1 MRFAVFGATGGVGRF
16 VVKHALDRGHEV
28 RAYVRNPDKL
38 QMQDGR
44 LTVFRGEL
52 TDYAAIEKAL
62 AGCDAVVSAIGI
74 PLKLSYPSMDSLEGH
89 RNIIKAME
97 ALGIARLID
106 WSTPAVR
113 SAKDKLA
120 LITALPLIMT
130 GIVPTTAKKE
140 LVAVADAIQASNLDW
155 TIVRFVAPT
164 NAPGTGKVN
173 AGFGDTKAGVRI
185 PREDIASFMVDQV
198 TSDAYSRSMPIVG
211 S

>member
-1 MRFAVFGATGGVGRF
+1 MRIAVFGATGGVGRF

-38 QMQDGR
+38 KMQHER
-44 LTVFRGEL
+44 LAVIRGEL
-52 TDYAAIEKAL
+52 TFYDAIEKAL

-97 ALGIARLID
+97 TLGIARLIA
-106 WSTPAVR
+106 WSTPTVR
-113 SAKDKLA
+113 SPKDKFA
-120 LITALPLIMT
+120 LITALPRIMT

-140 LVAVADAIQASNLDW
+140 LLAVADAIQASTLDW

-173 AGFGDTKAGVRI
+173 VGFGDTKAGVRI
-185 PREDIASFMVDQV
+185 PREDIASFMVDQIV
-198 TSDAYSRSMPIVG
+198 SDAYSRSMPIIG